1 MNNIDEITCKDC
13 KKIFPLPNNGF
24 HDNGLFTCIDCMKKV
39 VFSELSAIK
48 RKMGFK
54 RYDE

>member
-24 HDNGLFTCIDCMKKV
+24 HDNGKFTCIDCVKKI
-39 VFSELSAIK
+39 LSDLSTIK
-48 RKMGFK
+48 RNMGFK

>member
-1 MNNIDEITCKDC
+1 MNNLDEITCKDC

-24 HDNGLFTCIDCMKKV
+24 HDNGKFTCIDCVKKI
-39 VFSELSAIK
+39 LSDLSTIK
-48 RKMGFK
+48 RNMGFK